1 MNRLAV
7 FIVAIFL
14 LLPSGVNAEWT
25 MFGKDANHSGVADTT
40 VRTIQDREP
49 VVSWDKGSSSSDEE
63 VYSWGTVV
71 GNFTPNISGDTYDR
85 NVLHVVYITAEEVD
99 DELRGKLVMWDGGNQ
114 KPMWEK
120 DLGLIEDQNGQ
131 SLENDFTSFD
141 SAYATPAIA
150 DFDGDGL
157 TDIAVIKPNGE
168 VYFYEPVIQYFSD
181 NENYDADSNSQSW
194 SYDADITVVRSNP
207 VVTDLNGGNDLIFSG
222 IDLDGSEINVIAV
235 DGSTGNRLWQF
246 IEDGSEVSSPAILKD
261 SSNRKVF
268 VSVYDSGNFKVYGIQ
283 NGDVLSDWNGKIN
296 TAILDPQTG
305 AHHPLLPSIVI
316 ADLTTDSGKEILV
329 PQPPST
335 SGGDAQLWLFDS
347 EGNDAAGWDGSNPY
361 DLDGGGDMDATPAVG
376 DIDSDG
382 KAEIV
387 AVTWSDSST
396 TSEVTHVWALSADP
410 SVDWYTTY
418 DTSNPGLG
426 DNDEH
431 AISSPIL
438 AVIHD
443 EDGSDNLDVFTCT
456 TPDCYALDGNDG
468 GNGDDDDEKDS
479 LWDISL
485 DNRGGDN
492 RIYNSPAATDVDGD
506 GLLDLVVDGSVYSAN
521 LADLTL
527 KRKDI
532 KITDSEENEVT
543 EVEEGQ
549 LVIFY
554 PITIRNDGNFQAED
568 VAVEVRLDTKAGEL
582 LYTETVDIDANTVKN
597 LNEFNWTAQGQGSH
611 KIWVLCLVDSDNN
624 EEVRYDNN
632 NMSKSLLVRP
642 QYGLELAIDDKFETI
657 DVNHTASFIFNI
669 TNVGLQTDNYIVNVS
684 VLNPKWTITYPSVV
698 SSVESNT
705 TKNFTVDFV
714 PKINVTAREHLFTIT
729 VTSDGNASRIE
740 SEVVSITVN
749 QYFGLNVS
757 MPLTYQ
763 RAFPNTEITYP
774 VRVTN
779 EGNGVDTF
787 DLFID
792 FDWGANTWID
802 DSVSSSVSIGSFRT
816 VNVEIRLT
824 TPSDGSPGD
833 YQLIE
838 LTVISQGDNSVAE
851 SVTSNTSIGIM
862 MAEKAVVGVLPGENA
877 SFSIIFENPTNATDI
892 FDISIDS
899 GAPDWSSSISP
910 TSFNLSSEEQGQSS
924 INFTAPNTAKPGD
937 FFEIQLTFGNGEVSD
952 TITIVLEVNDIQG
965 IRLWSIDD
973 TFVSYSDPGETAY
986 FNIRVVNYEDQALT
1000 IDLSH
1005 EEAYIPG
1012 WTVAYN
1018 TYSTWSK
1025 TIPGGSSTTVNVTI
1039 TSPDNTEAIETGW
1052 LRVIGTVDGFEPAF
1066 FDANVTINQTF
1077 GLSISSKSTITLLGN
1092 VSELVRLSITNTGNG
1107 PDVFEIRYLG
1117 DWIDDDTDTI
1127 SFDGFETKEIS
1138 FVVNSGL
1145 VAPGTSSSVFLE
1157 VNSTKSLDTD
1167 VIISE
1172 NTTLSFVVT
1181 GLQSVGSTSISLNPG
1196 ESTSIEVLMVS
1207 LIDSNPT
1214 SRMITDIS
1222 GTSQYWADF
1231 NNTEEFEEQ
1240 KTYVVTVGQPQ
1251 VFSVDLSAPSIVV
1264 AGDYTLTLEIVDYYN
1279 SSHISTLTYTITI
1292 LQQYDISLVPT
1303 STTSVTNPGF
1313 SPEWVL
1319 RITNNGN
1326 GPDTVNMALSGL
1338 PEFWEYTYH
1347 SDEVINLESTFSS
1360 PNTKAIVLTVSVPD
1374 NATSGDFNFT
1384 IIAESIGDSKQLVM
1398 NITVNAVYKITAS
1411 PIGDIEL
1418 IGNPGGD
1425 PVYFQFKVTN
1435 LGNTEDTVVIDYAG
1449 SLSPS
1454 AGDFEWVNKTLS
1466 ISQESTNYLRA
1477 PVPLTNDGP
1486 WTAVVTVSS
1495 LGNPSISTT
1504 ITFTLNGFSLPDVGI
1519 SQLTLMPPNPT
1530 PGEKVKLSFTVTA
1543 EDADVSSVYYTV
1555 YIDGEVY
1562 GGERITGIS
1571 KGGSKPIIFDFIAE
1585 EGSHTITVRLD
1596 ESDELSDPNTSNNVA
1611 QQTYVAESSG
1621 SSNLAIYL
1629 IVIALASVSAAV
1641 YYRYSR
1647 KEKSISSKKNI
1658 RRAPVV
1664 SEPSL
1669 SFPLVLNCV
1678 QCGSRVRVARPG
1690 SFRCPSCKEVSSVDS
1705 NGEIKSSDK
1714 PPETKVRRRPST
1726 SSDESERPKLVS
1738 RRSRMEAFLSP
1749 DKSEDI
1755 EEEVE
1760 EKKLSASERLRQLR
1774 EETELESSEVVIEES
1789 LDDEPDEVEN
1799 TESAKEEKSKKR
1811 KDPPKGG
1818 SFGPTVGGF

>member
-25 MFGKDANHSGVADTT
+25 MFGKDANHSGAADAT

-131 SLENDFTSFD
+131 SLDNDFTSFD
-141 SAYATPAIA
+141 SAYATPVIA

-157 TDIAVIKPNGE
+157 TDIAVVKPNGE
-168 VYFYEPVIQYFSD
+168 VYFHEPEIQYFSD

-194 SYDADITVVRSNP
+194 SYDSDVTVVRSNP
-207 VVTDLNGGNDLIFSG
+207 AFTDLNGGNDLVFSG
-222 IDLDGSEINVIAV
+222 IDLDSDEINVIAV

-246 IEDGSEVSSPAILKD
+246 IAGGSEVSSPAILKD

-268 VSVYDSGNFKVYGIQ
+268 VSVYDTGNFKVYGIQ

-296 TAILDPQTG
+296 TAIIDPQEG
-305 AHHPLLPSIVI
+305 GHHPMLPSIVV
-316 ADLTTDSGKEILV
+316 ANLTTDSGKEILV
-329 PQPPST
+329 PQPPSET
-335 SGGDAQLWLFDS
+335 DNDAQLWLFDAD
-347 EGNDAAGWDGSNPY
+347 GNDAIGWSGSY
-361 DLDGGGDMDATPAVG
+361 DLEGGGDIDATPAVG

-387 AVTWSDSST
+387 AVTWSDDST
-396 TSEVTHVWALSADP
+396 SSEVTHVWALSADP

-418 DTSNPGLG
+418 VTSNPGFG

-468 GNGDDDDEKDS
+468 GNGDDDEKDS

-485 DNRGGDN
+485 DNRGADN

-506 GLLDLVVDGSVYSAN
+506 GLLDLVIDGSVYSAN

-532 KITDSEENEVT
+532 KITDIEENEVT

-549 LVIFY
+549 LVLFY
-554 PITIRNDGNFQAED
+554 PITIRNEGNFQAED
-568 VAVEVRLDTKAGEL
+568 VDIEVRLDTKDGEL
-582 LYTETVDIDANTVKN
+582 LYEETIDIDANTVKN
-597 LNEFNWTAQGQGSH
+597 LNEFNWTAKGQGSH

-642 QYGLELAIDDKFETI
+642 QYGLELTIEDKFETV
-657 DVNHTASFIFNI
+657 DVNQEASFTFNV
-669 TNVGLQTDNYIVNVS
+669 TNVGLQTDNYTVDVS
-684 VLNPKWTITYPSVV
+684 VLNPKWTITSPSVV
-698 SSVESNT
+698 SAVESNI
-705 TKNFTVDFV
+705 TKNFTVGFI
-714 PKINVTAREHLFTIT
+714 PQINVTAAEHLFTIT
-729 VTSDGNASRIE
+729 VTSEGNTSRLE

-763 RAFPNTEITYP
+763 RAFPDTEITYP

-779 EGNGVDTF
+779 EGNAIDTF
-787 DLFID
+787 DMFID

-802 DSVSSSVSIGSFRT
+802 DSVSSSVSIGAFRT
-816 VNVEIRLT
+816 VDVEIRLT

-833 YQLIE
+833 FKLIK
-838 LTVISQGDNSVAE
+838 LDVTSQGNSSVTE

-877 SFSIIFENPTNATDI
+877 SFSIIFENPTNITDI

-899 GAPDWSSSISP
+899 GAPAWVSSLTP
-910 TSFNLSSEEQGQSS
+910 NSFNLSSEEQGQSW
-924 INFTAPNTAKPGD
+924 INFTAPNTATPGD
-937 FFEIQLTFGNGEVSD
+937 FFEIQLTFSNGEVSD
-952 TITIVLEVNDIQG
+952 TITVVLEVNDIQG

-1018 TYSTWSK
+1018 TFGTWSK
-1025 TIPGGSSTTVNVTI
+1025 TIPGGSSTTVNVTV
-1039 TSPDNTEAIETGW
+1039 TSPEDTEAIETGW
-1052 LRVIGTVDGFEPAF
+1052 LRVIGTVDGFESVF

-1077 GLSISSKSTITLLGN
+1077 GVSISTKSTITLLGN

-1107 PDVFEIRYLG
+1107 PDIFEIRYLG
-1117 DWIDDDTDTI
+1117 DWIDDETDTI

-1138 FVVNSGL
+1138 FVVTSGL
-1145 VAPGTSSSVFLE
+1145 VAPGTESSVFLE

-1167 VIISE
+1167 ILISE
-1172 NTTLSFVVT
+1172 NTTLSFVVS
-1181 GLQSVGSTSISLNPG
+1181 GLQPVGSTSVSLNPG
-1196 ESTSIEVLMVS
+1196 ESTSIQVLMVS

-1222 GTSQYWADF
+1222 GTSKYWANF
-1231 NNTEEFEEQ
+1231 NGTDPFEDEE
-1240 KTYVVTVGQPQ
+1240 TYVVTVGQPQ
-1251 VFSVDLSAPSIVV
+1251 VVSVNLSAPSIVV

-1279 SSHISTLTYTITI
+1279 SSHVSTLTYTITI

-1303 STTSVTNPGF
+1303 STTSFTNPGF
-1313 SPEWVL
+1313 SPEWV
-1319 RITNNGN
+1319 IQISNNGN
-1326 GPDTVNMALSGL
+1326 GADTINMDLSGL
-1338 PEFWEYTYH
+1338 PDFWEYTYH
-1347 SDEVINLESTFSS
+1347 SDSVIDLESAFTQS
-1360 PNTKAIVLTVSVPD
+1360 NTKAIVLTVSVPD
-1374 NATSGDFNFT
+1374 NATSGDFSFT
-1384 IIAESIGDSKQLVM
+1384 IIAESIGDYEQLVID
-1398 NITVNAVYKITAS
+1398 ITVNAVYKITAS
-1411 PIGDIEL
+1411 TIDDIEL
-1418 IGNPGGD
+1418 TGKPGGD

-1486 WTAVVTVSS
+1486 WTAVVTISS

-1504 ITFTLNGFSLPDVGI
+1504 ITFTLNAFSLPDVGI

-1562 GGERITGIS
+1562 GGERVTGIS

-1647 KEKSISSKKNI
+1647 KEKTTSSKGSI

-1664 SEPSL
+1664 SKPSL

-1690 SFRCPSCKEVSSVDS
+1690 SFRCPSCKEVSNVDS

-1714 PPETKVRRRPST
+1714 APETKVRRRPSA
-1726 SSDESERPKLVS
+1726 SSEESERPRVGS
-1738 RRSRMEAFLSP
+1738 RLSRMEAFLSS

-1760 EKKLSASERLRQLR
+1760 EKKLSASERLRQLK
-1774 EETELESSEVVIEES
+1774 EES
-1789 LDDEPDEVEN
+1789 TAETSETVIDDDSGEESDEDEIVEKG
-1799 TESAKEEKSKKR
+1799 EEEKSKKR